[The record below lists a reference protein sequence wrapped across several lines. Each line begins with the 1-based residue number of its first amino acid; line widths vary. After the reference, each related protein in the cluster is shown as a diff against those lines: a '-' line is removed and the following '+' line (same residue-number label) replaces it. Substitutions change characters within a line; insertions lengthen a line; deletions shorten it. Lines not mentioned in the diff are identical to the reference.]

1 MWNLAIL
8 LFIIGFIMFI
18 ILNKDLFPKKILLP
32 IITLGIFCWIP
43 IGVEYFFIETF
54 VKYESK
60 VGWVKSDWAG
70 FLGSYLGGAIGALI
84 TLVGV
89 YWQIKRDDKLKNKEK
104 IIGVLKGILYSL
116 DKNLIADKKL
126 SEEENKKILKE
137 KMFQSFYFLDYYYDN
152 TVYSVFYDTYIFEI
166 FPEIIR
172 ENYKVIFEI
181 DFGAEIID
189 LNNLIKELNK
199 NHKFLIF
206 QSKNIKNIL
215 KNIEEKALKIKRNFS
230 DETEDIKKLSRLG
243 TDYKKILEQIGKI
256 KEASEEFSIQNI
268 EVGNNKEILNK
279 GIELHKFLDELWGLV
294 ACCDN
299 KELKKNTDKL
309 AQYLLAEGVLLSDH
323 NNIFEVFEK
332 IGDLKEKIVKEIEK
346 IENN

>member
-1 MWNLAIL
+1 MCLYIV
-8 LFIIGFIMFI
+8 
-18 ILNKDLFPKKILLP
+18 
-32 IITLGIFCWIP
+32 LGILIFIFLPWI
-43 IGVEYFFIETF
+43 IDEYFMGLF
-54 VKYESK
+54 VTNW
-60 VGWVKSDWAG
+60 GISDWAG
-70 FLGSYLGGAIGALI
+70 FLGSYIGGIIGALI

-126 SEEENKKILKE
+126 SEEENKKILEE

-172 ENYKVIFEI
+172 ENYKIIFEI

-189 LNNLIKELNK
+189 LNDLIKEFNK

-215 KNIEEKALKIKRNFS
+215 KNIEEKALKIKRNFLY
-230 DETEDIKKLSRLG
+230 ETEDIKKLSRLE
-243 TDYKKILEQIGKI
+243 TDYEKILEQVRKI
-256 KEASEEFSIQNI
+256 KKDSEEFSIQSIQNI
-268 EVGNNKEILNK
+268 EVRNNEEILNR
-279 GIELHKFLDELWGLV
+279 GIKLHKFLDELWGLI

-299 KELKKNTDKL
+299 KELKENTDEL
-309 AQYLLAEGVLLSDH
+309 AQYLLAEDVLLSDH
-323 NNIFEVFEK
+323 NNVFKVFEK
-332 IGDLKEKIVKEIEK
+332 IRNLKGKIVKEIEK